1 MKKNKLYVVGNPIE
15 HSKSPLIHNFWIK
28 KYSLNASYHKLKVL
42 ESELPD
48 LVNDLRTDKIH
59 GFNVTIPFK
68 KVMLSLVD
76 EIEPS
81 AARSKAI
88 NTVYKSGDQIIGT
101 NTDGAG
107 FVSSLKNDLNYMIN
121 NKSNIVCVGAGGAAY
136 GIISSLL
143 EFKLKSVEIINR
155 TRPSGID
162 LIKHFSKCN
171 GGDKIFNLRPW
182 NYSLN
187 KSIDLLINS
196 SACGMKK
203 GDKFGIDLSLMSK
216 EALVYDII
224 YNPRKT
230 ALMKLAESNKLRT
243 TNGIFMLIRQAAES
257 FNKWFGIMPSNSD
270 VNKALETLGKD
281 F

>member
-1 MKKNKLYVVGNPIE
+1 MKKNKLYVIGNPIE

-48 LVNDLRTDKIH
+48 LVDDLRTNKIH

-68 KVMLSLVD
+68 KVMLNLVD
-76 EIEPS
+76 EIEPP

-88 NTVYKSGDQIIGT
+88 NTVYKFGKKIIGT

-107 FVSSLKNDLNYMIN
+107 FVSSLENDLNYRIN
-121 NKSNIVCVGAGGAAY
+121 SKTNILCVGAGGAAY

-143 EFKLKSVEIINR
+143 EFKPKSIEIVNR
-155 TRPSGID
+155 TRPSGMD
-162 LIKHFSKCN
+162 LIKHFSKCD
-171 GGDKIFNLRPW
+171 GGAKIFNLRPW
-182 NYSLN
+182 GCNLN

-203 GDKFGIDLSLMSK
+203 NDEFGIDLSSMSK
-216 EALVYDII
+216 KALVYDII

-230 ALMKLAESNKLRT
+230 VLMKLAESNKLRS

-257 FNKWFGIMPSNSD
+257 FYKWFGIMPGKSD
-270 VNKALETLGKD
+270 VNKVLEILGKE